1 MCIWAYASGRP
12 LGDRPGL
19 TDNEQ
24 QMRQMINMIFPK
36 WVDRVGE
43 PSVFDT
49 LCFLMNGVKAL
60 DLDHLQVEMG
70 FDMPRVLCSL
80 MIVAFRHAQT
90 LAFGDRQ
97 ARVRLRRYDC
107 FGGRSVLVFVLECV
121 FFKKTCFLIV
131 VGSLGV
137 RYLRRQLHMAGLR
150 SRWPGDGRHDIGAF
164 RRH

>member
-49 LCFLMNGVKAL
+49 LCFLMNCVKAL

-121 FFKKTCFLIV
+121 FFKNVFPNCCWFARCALPKATTPHGRTSFA
-131 VGSLGV
+131 
-137 RYLRRQLHMAGLR
+137 MAG
-150 SRWPGDGRHDIGAF
+150 RWPT
-164 RRH
+164 